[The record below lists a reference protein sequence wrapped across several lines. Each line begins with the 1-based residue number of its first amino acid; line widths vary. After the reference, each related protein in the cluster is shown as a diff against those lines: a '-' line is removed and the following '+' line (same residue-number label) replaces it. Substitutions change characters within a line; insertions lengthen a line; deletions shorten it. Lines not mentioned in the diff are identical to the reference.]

1 MIIINLNS
9 QLGNQMF
16 QYALARKLQ
25 TLGKKVKF
33 DTRYYLQ
40 YPDHYALDVFSVK
53 VDFATDSEISRERD
67 ENRTYPARLRRK
79 LFGKRQTIFSEVQSR
94 SLMYMPDIF
103 LMKHGYVD
111 GYWQT
116 EKYFSNIRNIL
127 LKDFTFPPIDDGK
140 NMELL
145 ERINNQTTVSIHIR
159 RGDYVNGFPMIT
171 SQYYENAISYFDN
184 KYNEVLYFLVFSN
197 DMEWAKQNLR
207 FRQGE
212 FIDWNTGK
220 ESWKD
225 MYLMTQCNHH
235 IIANSSFSWWGA
247 WLNQKDNKEV
257 IAPSIWLYHQETP
270 DIYCKGWKIMNL

>member
-40 YPDHYALDVFSVK
+40 YPDHYALDVFPVT
-53 VDFATDSEISRERD
+53 VDLASGNEIGKERD
-67 ENRTYPARLRRK
+67 ERRIYPARLRRK
-79 LFGKRQTIFSEVQSR
+79 LFGKRQTIFSEVESR
-94 SLMYMPDIF
+94 SLMYKPDVF
-103 LMKHGYVD
+103 QLKHGYVD

-116 EKYFSNIRNIL
+116 EKYFSDIRTIL

-140 NMELL
+140 NRELL
-145 ERINNQTTVSIHIR
+145 ERISQQNTVSIHIR
-159 RGDYVNGFPMIT
+159 RGDYANGFPMIT
-171 SQYYENAISYFDN
+171 PQYYENAISYFEN
-184 KYNEVLYFLVFSN
+184 KFNEVYFLVFSN
-197 DMEWAKQNLR
+197 DMDWAKNNLS

-247 WLNQKDNKEV
+247 WLNTKQNKEV
-257 IAPSIWLYHQETP
+257 LAPDIWFYHQETP
-270 DIYCKGWKIMNL
+270 DIYCEEWKIMPI